1 MALAVGKFMELK
13 TKISLAK
20 IIKLFKSITEARIL
34 DKVNDEEIIFQSKI
48 SNEIKKL
55 LNIIGVSY

>member
-1 MALAVGKFMELK
+1 
-13 TKISLAK
+13 
-20 IIKLFKSITEARIL
+20 L